1 MHIRDAEPGDLQSIR
16 ERSAKTYDKL
26 QPPMDSEE
34 ALVVVDSLGKARVL
48 ISAER
53 VTELY
58 MVMDHEWETPAMRWA
73 AVEMIH
79 REMLTRLKAKGYKVG
94 YSFFADG
101 VPNGYIRRLVLLG
114 WDRVVDRCVRFVAG

>member
-1 MHIRDAEPGDLQSIR
+1 MHIRDAESGDLQSIR

-26 QPPMDSEE
+26 PPPLDSEE
-34 ALVVVDSLGKARVL
+34 ALVVVDSSGKARVL